1 MRHAFHRG
9 PWPLAV
15 DISQSLEWGSCSA
28 RACPRLTTS
37 SKIAIV
43 YYANASFH
51 MLTDKQ
57 AVNFIGLGGLSIPR
71 ECSSSMIDLLGNG
84 IHVDCIGL
92 AVGVAVSLVSAQPIP
107 KERKV
112 YVRLVLEMAADHGSL
127 HGHSACTRPGAQ
139 EEGDRQRKGH
149 RLEARYQEGIPES
162 EETEKEG
169 NQGQVAQEAPRIFA
183 PQAPSASVGG
193 LWERMYS

>member
-1 MRHAFHRG
+1 M
-9 PWPLAV
+9 
-15 DISQSLEWGSCSA
+15 
-28 RACPRLTTS
+28 
-37 SKIAIV
+37 
-43 YYANASFH
+43 
-51 MLTDKQ
+51 
-57 AVNFIGLGGLSIPR
+57 
-71 ECSSSMIDLLGNG
+71 
-84 IHVDCIGL
+84 DCIGL
-92 AVGVAVSLVSAQPIP
+92 AVGLAVSLVSAQPIP

>member
-71 ECSSSMIDLLGNG
+71 ECSSSMTDLLGNG

-92 AVGVAVSLVSAQPIP
+92 AVGLAVSLVSAQPIP

-127 HGHSACTRPGAQ
+127 HGHSACRRPSKERPQARGTLPRRYPRIRR
-139 EEGDRQRKGH
+139 DR
-149 RLEARYQEGIPES
+149 
-162 EETEKEG
+162 TEKEG
-169 NQGQVAQEAPRIFA
+169 SQGQVAQEAPRIFA